1 MNEKMRK
8 AVKPVYNAG
17 KQIWYGTTGFFYGHG
32 MFLNEN
38 FRRLAGY
45 QNLHKGERCFLIGTG
60 PSLRA
65 EDLDMIKDEYAI
77 GCNMLYKLYDK
88 TVWRPTYYCMT
99 DRVYAKHQSQEMVRY
114 VDVPI
119 FTPRSTYQRMTGKSK
134 NIFYVNDIYDYETY
148 KIRGKMLSY
157 CWLKASVML
166 FMMEL
171 AVYMGFSEIYLL
183 GVDCTN
189 TYTANGHFIKDYMK
203 EDTKKAE
210 DQRIKRDLK
219 KKQLTPEEMGLHNY
233 RRSIEAYE
241 VVHKFTQS
249 CGVKI
254 YNATRG
260 GDLEVF
266 PRVTLE
272 NLEGIC

>member
-1 MNEKMRK
+1 MNENLRK
-8 AVKPVYNAG
+8 VIKPVYNLG
-17 KQIWYGTTGFFYGHG
+17 KETWYGITGFFYGHG
-32 MFLNEN
+32 MFLDDN
-38 FRRLAGY
+38 FKKLASY
-45 QNLHKGERCFLIGTG
+45 RNRHKGERCFLIGTG
-60 PSLRA
+60 PSLKA
-65 EDLDMIKDEYAI
+65 EDLEKIKNEYSI
-77 GCNMLYKLYDK
+77 GCNMLYKLYDQ
-88 TVWRPTYYCMT
+88 TAWRPTYYCMT
-99 DRVYAKHQSQEMVRY
+99 DRVYAKHQSPEMVKY

-119 FTPRSTYQRMTGKSK
+119 FTPRSTYKRMAGKSEHM
-134 NIFYVNDIYDYETY
+134 IYVNDIYDYETY

-189 TYTANGHFIKDYMK
+189 TYTANGHFTKDYMK

-210 DQRIKRDLK
+210 DQRMKRDLK

-233 RRSIEAYE
+233 RRSIEAYG
-241 VVHKFTQS
+241 VVNEFAKAHH
-249 CGVKI
+249 VHI

-266 PRVTLE
+266 PRVVLE
-272 NLEGIC
+272 NIEGI

>member
-1 MNEKMRK
+1 MNENLRK
-8 AVKPVYNAG
+8 IIKPAYNLG
-17 KQIWYGTTGFFYGHG
+17 KEVWYGTTGFFYGHG
-32 MFLNEN
+32 LFLNEN
-38 FRRLAGY
+38 FRKLAGY
-45 QNLHKGERCFLIGTG
+45 RNCHRGERCFLIGTG
-60 PSLRA
+60 PSLKA
-65 EDLDMIKDEYAI
+65 ADLELIKKEYSI
-77 GCNMLYKLYDK
+77 GCNMLYKLYDQ
-88 TVWRPTYYCMT
+88 TAWRPTYYCMT
-99 DRVYAKHQSQEMVRY
+99 DRVYAKHQSPEMVRY

-119 FTPRSTYQRMTGKSK
+119 FTPKSTYRRMAGKSEHM
-134 NIFYVNDIYDYETY
+134 IYVNDIYDYETY

-189 TYTANGHFIKDYMK
+189 TYTANGHFTKDYMK

-210 DQRIKRDLK
+210 DQRMRRDLK
-219 KKQLTPEEMGLHNY
+219 KKQLTPEEMGFHNY
-233 RRSIEAYE
+233 RRSIEAYG
-241 VVHKFTQS
+241 VVHEFAKAH
-249 CGVKI
+249 GVRI

-266 PRVTLE
+266 PRVVLE
-272 NLEGIC
+272 NIEGI

>member
-1 MNEKMRK
+1 
-8 AVKPVYNAG
+8 
-17 KQIWYGTTGFFYGHG
+17 
-32 MFLNEN
+32 
-38 FRRLAGY
+38 
-45 QNLHKGERCFLIGTG
+45 
-60 PSLRA
+60 
-65 EDLDMIKDEYAI
+65 
-77 GCNMLYKLYDK
+77 
-88 TVWRPTYYCMT
+88 MT

-134 NIFYVNDIYDYETY
+134 NIIYVNDIYDYETY

-203 EDTKKAE
+203 EDTKKG
-210 DQRIKRDLK
+210 K
-219 KKQLTPEEMGLHNY
+219 
-233 RRSIEAYE
+233 
-241 VVHKFTQS
+241 
-249 CGVKI
+249 
-254 YNATRG
+254 TRG
-260 GDLEVF
+260 LRE
-266 PRVTLE
+266 
-272 NLEGIC
+272 I

>member
-1 MNEKMRK
+1 MNEQLRK
-8 AVKPVYNAG
+8 IIKPVYNTG
-17 KQIWYGTTGFFYGHG
+17 KEIWYGAAGFFYGRG

-38 FRRLAGY
+38 FKTLKGY
-45 QNLHKGERCFLIGTG
+45 KNLHKGERVFLIGTG
-60 PSLRA
+60 PSLKA
-65 EDLDMIKDEYAI
+65 ADLDLIKDEYAI
-77 GCNMLYKLYDK
+77 GCNMLYKLYGQ

-99 DRVYAKHQSQEMVRY
+99 DRVYAKHQSQEMVEQ

-119 FTPRSTYQRMTGKSK
+119 FTPRSTYKRMTGKSDR
-134 NIFYVNDIYDYETY
+134 IVYVNDIYDYETY

-189 TYTANGHFIKDYMK
+189 TYTANGHFTKDYMK

-210 DQRIKRDLK
+210 DQRIRRDLK

-233 RRSIEAYE
+233 RRSIEAYQ
-241 VVHKFTQS
+241 VVHEFTLAH
-249 CGVKI
+249 GVQI
-254 YNATRG
+254 FNATRG

-266 PRVTLE
+266 PRVVLE
-272 NLEGIC
+272 NIEGL